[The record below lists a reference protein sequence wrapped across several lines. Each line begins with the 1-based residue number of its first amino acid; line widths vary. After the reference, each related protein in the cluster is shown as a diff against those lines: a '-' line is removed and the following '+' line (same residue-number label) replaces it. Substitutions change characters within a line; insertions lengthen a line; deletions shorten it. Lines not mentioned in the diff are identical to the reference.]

1 MTDTIAVR
9 PWTDPVIDTLGHDPR
24 SLYVETFY
32 LPSLGPTT
40 LLLLRRL
47 AACFEE
53 HPEGTD
59 LPLAETSQSLGL
71 GAREGRS
78 SPLWRSLMRLV
89 QFDLAREDD
98 GALAVRRNVPPVNR
112 RHIRRLPPH
121 LQQAHTEWARAQLN
135 EPPLE
140 PARRNAR
147 RLAFTL
153 TELGEDL
160 DHVER
165 ALFAAGFHPA
175 LCRETAA
182 WAWDRHRRDLVELL
196 VLEAEPPA
204 AATAAGPRP
213 RDTAPPLGR

>member
-1 MTDTIAVR
+1 LIETIAVR

-47 AACFEE
+47 AACFED
-53 HPEGTD
+53 HPEGTE
-59 LPLAETSQSLGL
+59 LPVAETSQSLGL
-71 GAREGRS
+71 GAREGRN

-98 GALAVRRNVPPVNR
+98 QALAVRRLVPPVNR
-112 RHIRRLPPH
+112 RHIRRLPLH
-121 LQQAHTEWARAQLN
+121 LQQAHAEWAMARLN
-135 EPPLE
+135 ESPLE

-147 RLAFTL
+147 RLAYTL

-182 WAWDRHRRDLVELL
+182 WAWERHRQDLVEHL
-196 VLEAEPPA
+196 VLDGEPPA
-204 AATAAGPRP
+204 PASAIAEPRP
-213 RDTAPPLGR
+213 RDAA

>member
-1 MTDTIAVR
+1 LTDTITVR
-9 PWTDPVIDTLGHDPR
+9 PWADPVIDTLGHDPR

-47 AACFEE
+47 AACLEDY
-53 HPEGTD
+53 PEGTE
-59 LPLAETSQSLGL
+59 LPVAETSQSLGL
-71 GAREGRS
+71 GAREGRN
-78 SPLWRSLMRLV
+78 SPLRRSVGRLV
-89 QFDLAREDD
+89 QFDLAREEGDD
-98 GALAVRRNVPPVNR
+98 AIAVRRLVPPINR
-112 RHIRRLPPH
+112 RHIRRLPPQ
-121 LQQAHTEWARAQLN
+121 LQQAHAHWAQARLA

-160 DHVER
+160 DRVER

-182 WAWDRHRRDLVELL
+182 WAWDRHRRDLVEFL
-196 VLEAEPPA
+196 VLDGEAPA
-204 AATAAGPRP
+204 SLAQ
-213 RDTAPPLGR
+213 